1 MTHGIERYR
10 RKLFSQIWINEFH
23 FWIGDITAYAS
34 LLAGLTLIIIGSVI
48 WKFKLVELLAG
59 YKENS
64 NVDKD
69 LLAKV
74 TGLSLLL
81 LGFLLLAEST
91 LIFKDVIKQDAAI
104 LLVLLSIILGT
115 IVTALICTHYSK

>member
-1 MTHGIERYR
+1 M
-10 RKLFSQIWINEFH
+10 
-23 FWIGDITAYAS
+23 AYAS
-34 LLAGLTLIIIGSVI
+34 LLAAIALIIVGAML
-48 WKFKLVELLAG
+48 WKFKLVGLLAG

-81 LGFLLLAEST
+81 LGFLILAESI
-91 LIFKDVIKQDAAI
+91 LIFKVIIKDDAAI
-104 LLVLLSIILGT
+104 LLVLGTIILGT
-115 IVTALICTHYSK
+115 IVTALLSSHYSK

>member
-1 MTHGIERYR
+1 M
-10 RKLFSQIWINEFH
+10 
-23 FWIGDITAYAS
+23 AYAS
-34 LLAGLTLIIIGSVI
+34 LIAGLTLVILGSML

-69 LLAKV
+69 HLAKV

-81 LGFLLLAEST
+81 LGLLLLAESI
-91 LIFKDVIKQDAAI
+91 LIFKEIIKEGAAI

-115 IVTALICTHYSK
+115 IVTALLSLHYSKNK

>member
-1 MTHGIERYR
+1 MV
-10 RKLFSQIWINEFH
+10 
-23 FWIGDITAYAS
+23 YAS
-34 LLAGLTLIIIGSVI
+34 LLAGLTLVILGSML

-69 LLAKV
+69 FLAKV

-81 LGFLLLAEST
+81 LGILLLAESIF
-91 LIFKDVIKQDAAI
+91 IFKGIIKQDAAI
-104 LLVLLSIILGT
+104 LLVVISIILGT

>member
-1 MTHGIERYR
+1 M
-10 RKLFSQIWINEFH
+10 
-23 FWIGDITAYAS
+23 AYAS
-34 LLAGLTLIIIGSVI
+34 LLAGLALIILGAML
-48 WKFKLVELLAG
+48 WKFKLVGLLAG

-81 LGFLLLAEST
+81 LGFLLFAESI
-91 LIFKDVIKQDAAI
+91 LIFKGIIKQDAAI
-104 LLVLLSIILGT
+104 LLVLGTIILGT
-115 IVTALICTHYSK
+115 IVTALLSSHYSK

>member
-1 MTHGIERYR
+1 M
-10 RKLFSQIWINEFH
+10 EF
-23 FWIGDITAYAS
+23 YY
-34 LLAGLTLIIIGSVI
+34 GLCIVNSWTYTCNSWLNA

-115 IVTALICTHYSK
+115 IVTALIFTQF

>member
-1 MTHGIERYR
+1 M
-10 RKLFSQIWINEFH
+10 
-23 FWIGDITAYAS
+23 AYAS
-34 LLAGLTLIIIGSVI
+34 LLAGLTLLIIGAML
-48 WKFKLVELLAG
+48 WKFKLVGLLAG

-69 LLAKV
+69 FLAKV

-81 LGFLLLAEST
+81 LGILLLAESIF
-91 LIFKDVIKQDAAI
+91 IFKGIIKQDAAI
-104 LLVLLSIILGT
+104 LLVVISIILGT

>member
-1 MTHGIERYR
+1 M
-10 RKLFSQIWINEFH
+10 
-23 FWIGDITAYAS
+23 AYAS
-34 LLAGLTLIIIGSVI
+34 LLAGLTLIIVGAML

-74 TGLSLLL
+74 TGLSILL
-81 LGFLLLAEST
+81 LGFFT
-91 LIFKDVIKQDAAI
+91 L
-104 LLVLLSIILGT
+104 S
-115 IVTALICTHYSK
+115 

>member
-1 MTHGIERYR
+1 M
-10 RKLFSQIWINEFH
+10 
-23 FWIGDITAYAS
+23 AYVS
-34 LLAGLTLIIIGSVI
+34 LLAGLTLIILGAML

-74 TGLSLLL
+74 TGLSLLI
-81 LGFLLLAEST
+81 LGFLLLAESI
-91 LIFKDVIKQDAAI
+91 LIFKAIIKDDATI
-104 LLVLLSIILGT
+104 LLVLGTIIIGT
-115 IVTALICTHYSK
+115 IVIALLSSHYSKNK

>member
-1 MTHGIERYR
+1 MT
-10 RKLFSQIWINEFH
+10 
-23 FWIGDITAYAS
+23 YAS
-34 LLAGLTLIIIGSVI
+34 LLVGLTLIIIGAML

-74 TGLSLLL
+74 TGLSILL
-81 LGFLLLAEST
+81 LGLLLLAESV
-91 LIFKDVIKQDAAI
+91 LIFKDIIKQDVAI
-104 LLVLLSIILGT
+104 IAVLGTIILGT
-115 IVTALICTHYSK
+115 VVNALICSHYSK

>member
-1 MTHGIERYR
+1 M
-10 RKLFSQIWINEFH
+10 
-23 FWIGDITAYAS
+23 AYAS
-34 LLAGLTLIIIGSVI
+34 LIAGLTLVILGSML

-74 TGLSLLL
+74 TELSLLL
-81 LGFLLLAEST
+81 LGILLLAESIF
-91 LIFKDVIKQDAAI
+91 IFKGIIKQDAAI
-104 LLVLLSIILGT
+104 LLVVISIILGT

>member
-1 MTHGIERYR
+1 M
-10 RKLFSQIWINEFH
+10 
-23 FWIGDITAYAS
+23 AYVS
-34 LLAGLTLIIIGSVI
+34 LLAAITLIIIGAML

-64 NVDKD
+64 KVDKD

-81 LGFLLLAEST
+81 LGFLLLAESV
-91 LIFKDVIKQDAAI
+91 LILKCAIKQDAAI
-104 LLVLLSIILGT
+104 IIVLGTIILGT
-115 IVTALICTHYSK
+115 IVIALICSHYSK